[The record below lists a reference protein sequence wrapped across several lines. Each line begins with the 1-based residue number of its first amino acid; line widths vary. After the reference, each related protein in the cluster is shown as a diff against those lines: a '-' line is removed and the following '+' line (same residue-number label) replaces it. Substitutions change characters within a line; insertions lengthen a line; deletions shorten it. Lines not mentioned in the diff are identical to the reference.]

1 MSSACCSVRESRQS
15 DPVACPRCGEK
26 GKAVSLATVG
36 AMAKTEVEASKLSAR
51 EYKVCRN
58 RDCPIVYYAGRIELV
73 KSDLRVPVNF
83 IECEYEGPV
92 CYCFNQ
98 TVASI
103 RAELQAKGHSTA
115 PEMITQEI
123 KAGRCACEVKNPAG
137 SCCLGDVARVVQAA
151 VTELKTNAR
160 RERRKNDDA

>member
-92 CYCFNQ
+92 CYCFNPDSAVAIDRKREAQ
-98 TVASI
+98 SFRSEVDGLLPLSRHRSAVLRGGCLSLIATTCESAKPLSNFTV
-103 RAELQAKGHSTA
+103 
-115 PEMITQEI
+115 
-123 KAGRCACEVKNPAG
+123 GRL
-137 SCCLGDVARVVQAA
+137 CCSRIPP
-151 VTELKTNAR
+151 R
-160 RERRKNDDA
+160 FRHF